1 MYPKQREKGQQVKGS
16 RGGSHAHI
24 VPKKKDPA
32 VGTYED
38 NKAIEKTQRHNIQW
52 AFSKSKK
59 ISFMETHIDR
69 KKKIPGVG
77 TYANMEKSMERLSS
91 PPMAL
96 KRRR

>member
-1 MYPKQREKGQQVKGS
+1 MYPKVREKGQQVKGS
-16 RGGSHAHI
+16 RAGSHAHLI
-24 VPKKKDPA
+24 LKKKDPA
-32 VGTYED
+32 IGTYEET
-38 NKAIEKTQRHNIQW
+38 KAIEKTQRHNIQW

-77 TYANMEKSMERLSS
+77 TYTNMEKSMERLSS
-91 PPMAL
+91 LPLAC